1 MEDSSKMPTFQ
12 VWKPI
17 IVLVILIAALFAVFP
32 SVRWYSLS
40 PEDRIDQQSTA
51 EMREVEAR
59 IEQMKLENRQDEIP
73 AARTDYDKLKA
84 GFERLRRRSIPLGLD
99 LQGGIHA
106 VLQVETESL
115 PEERRAEAVERS
127 LEIIRNRID
136 QLGVLE
142 PVLQRQGANRIIVE
156 VPGITDPTR
165 IIDLLGQTARL
176 EFRMIKEAADVYG
189 HIREIDR
196 KLGVG
201 LSEKVELSEDGG
213 ELEVREADQK
223 YVDQV
228 ITREVARSVIPVGY
242 ELLWS
247 RPEVSST
254 KGNVY
259 RLYEVK
265 EKPELTGEQLKDAR
279 MEIDQ
284 ARFNEPYVS
293 IELDRRGGQIFRQVT
308 GDNVGKRLAIVL
320 DSRVYSAPVIRER
333 IPHGMARITGR
344 FTIQEAR
351 DLGIVLRAGSLPADI
366 SVVETRAVGPSL
378 GMDSIR
384 QGVRAVL
391 GGAAV
396 VLVFMVI
403 YYVIAGAIADF
414 AVILNIIVL
423 LGAMALFKTTLTL
436 PGIAGIV
443 LTVGM
448 AVDAN
453 VLIYER
459 IREELKVR
467 RDKALAISVEKGY
480 SRAFLTILDAN
491 LTTLLTSVMLF
502 AFGTGPIRGFAVT
515 LSLGIVISMFTAI
528 FVTRIVF
535 DFMTNQLNVKELRI
549 GFLRIFSET
558 KFDFMKVHKIAAAF
572 SLAIILVG
580 IGSVV
585 SKGGLRTNIDF
596 SGGNLVQIRFDKPMN
611 TAEVRNAL
619 IGGEFG
625 HADIQRVLDDP
636 NEFLVRVKE
645 DARSPKGRDELRTRF
660 ESAFKEVF
668 SDKNPTIELTKGIE
682 QIELKP
688 GQEARDEYQVV
699 LSEPVPEQEIF
710 QSMRN
715 AGVPVSDIVPVA
727 DQDNT
732 YTIKISQGV
741 TEQLLAVMSQ
751 GFGDNSFELRR
762 QEKVGAKVGSE
773 LMRKAINAA
782 LFSIIGIL
790 IYVGW
795 RFRFSFALG
804 AVLALVH
811 DVLVTMS
818 IFALTGREISLSVV
832 AAILTL
838 IGYSLNDTI
847 VIYDRIRENLGLLG
861 GPKDMSTVINNSINQ
876 TLSRTILTT
885 ATTLFVV
892 FALFLFGGIV
902 LNDFAFALL
911 VGMIAGTYSTIY
923 IASPFLIYWHARR

>member
-1 MEDSSKMPTFQ
+1 MPTFQ

-17 IVLVILIAALFAVFP
+17 VVLVVLIAAVFAVYP

-40 PEDRIDQQSTA
+40 PEDRINQQSTE

-59 IEQMKLENRQDEIP
+59 IEQMKSENRQDEIP
-73 AARTDYDKLKA
+73 AARSEYDELKA
-84 GFERLRRRSIPLGLD
+84 KFGQLRRRAIPLGLD

-106 VLQVETESL
+106 VLQVEIEQL
-115 PEERRAEAVERS
+115 LEDRRAEAVDRS

-228 ITREVARSVIPVGY
+228 IMRETARAVIPVGY

-247 RPEVSST
+247 RPETSST
-254 KGNVY
+254 KGSVY

-265 EKPELTGEQLKDAR
+265 EKAELTGEQLKDAR

-320 DSRVYSAPVIRER
+320 DDRVYSAPVIRER

-384 QGVRAVL
+384 QGIRAGL
-391 GGAAV
+391 GGAVV
-396 VLVFMVI
+396 VLGFMIV
-403 YYVIAGAIADF
+403 YYVVAGAIADF
-414 AVILNIIVL
+414 AVILNIFVL

-459 IREELKVR
+459 IREELRVR

-491 LTTLLTSVMLF
+491 LTTLLTAVMLF

-528 FVTRIVF
+528 FVTRIIF
-535 DFMTNQLNVKELRI
+535 DFLTNQVNVKELKI
-549 GFLRIFSET
+549 GFFQIFGNTRI
-558 KFDFMKVHKIAAAF
+558 DFMRIHK
-572 SLAIILVG
+572 LAIGVSLLFILVG
-580 IGSVV
+580 LGTMFA
-585 SKGGLRTNIDF
+585 KGGLKTNIDF
-596 SGGNLVQIRFDKPMN
+596 SGGNLVQVRFNEPKETGEIRN
-611 TAEVRNAL
+611 VL
-619 IGGEFG
+619 QSSGYG
-625 HADIQRVLDDP
+625 HADIQRVLDDA

-645 DARSPKGRDELRTRF
+645 DARSPEGRDELRARF
-660 ESAFKEVF
+660 EKAAKDAF
-668 SDKNPTIELTKGIE
+668 SDKNPTVQLTKGIE
-682 QIELKP
+682 QVEPKP
-688 GQEARDEYQVV
+688 GQEARDEYQIA
-699 LSEPVPEQEIF
+699 LSAPVTEQEIF
-710 QSMRN
+710 DAMRN
-715 AGVPVSDIVPVA
+715 AGFPVADAVPVA
-727 DQDNT
+727 DQENT
-732 YTIKISQGV
+732 YAIKVSQGV
-741 TEQLLAVMSQ
+741 TEQLLAVLGK
-751 GFGDNSFELRR
+751 GFGEDAFELRR
-762 QEKVGAKVGSE
+762 QEKVGAKVGTE
-773 LMRKAINAA
+773 LQKKAINAA

-790 IYVGW
+790 AYVAW
-795 RFRFSFALG
+795 RFQFGFALG

-811 DVLVTMS
+811 DVLVTLG
-818 IFALTGREISLSVV
+818 IFAITGREISLSVV

-847 VIYDRIRENLGLLG
+847 VVYDRIRENQGLLG
-861 GPKDMSTVINNSINQ
+861 GPKDMPTVINNSINQ
-876 TLSRTILTT
+876 TLSRTILTA

-892 FALFLFGGIV
+892 IALFMFGGIV

-911 VGMIAGTYSTIY
+911 VGIVVGTYSSIY
-923 IASPFLIYWHARR
+923 IASPILIYWQSRR